1 MNQENNTN
9 LILSVVF
16 CLAILLGFQ
25 YFYERPRLEKAQADK
40 EKILIQNSHQ
50 ESSIVTGAIS
60 STAADASLKNDK
72 SILARRIAVE
82 TPYVQGSISLQGG
95 RIDDLVLRQY
105 KTTLTD
111 NSSDVTLLSPQGT
124 DHPYYAEFGW
134 VSTHKKISMPD
145 AETNWHCE
153 GERLTPETPIKL
165 VWSNGQGFTFE
176 REISVDEHY
185 VFTVRQRVVNNSDAS
200 IELNAYGLIS
210 RGGKP
215 PVSDFFILYEGP
227 IGYLNG
233 KLREH
238 AYKDLIEDGPSG
250 YTGQGGWIGMT
261 DKYWLTALIPDQ
273 RHDVKANFSSFKNK
287 VGRIKYQ
294 TDLLSQTHSLA
305 PNASVDE
312 TTHFFAGAKSLE
324 LLDAYEKTL
333 PAPHFDLAVDF
344 GWFYFITKPIFYAL
358 TYFHAHLGNFGL
370 AILLL
375 TILMRLLFF
384 PLSNKA
390 YKSMAKMRTLQPKIA
405 QLKEQYAD
413 DKTRFHEETMAFYK
427 KHAINPVSG
436 CLPFVV
442 QIPVFFA
449 LYKVLF
455 ITLEMRHAPFYGWI
469 HDLSAPDPTSLF
481 NLFGLIPWSP
491 PSFLMIGVWPI
502 LMGLTMFVQQRL
514 NPQPMD
520 AMQEKIFLFL
530 PVIFVFLL
538 GSFPA
543 GLVIYWTWSNI
554 LAIAQQMLISHIA
567 SHESQEKT

>member
-1 MNQENNTN
+1 MNQQNNQN
-9 LILSVVF
+9 LIIAVVL

-25 YFYERPRLEKAQADK
+25 YFYEMPRLEKKQAEK
-40 EKILIQNSHQ
+40 EKVLSEQDTRPS
-50 ESSIVTGAIS
+50 
-60 STAADASLKNDK
+60 ADASMAL
-72 SILARRIAVE
+72 SPSPAFAPQGIIARRVAIE
-82 TPYVQGSISLQGG
+82 TPYLQGSISLQGG
-95 RIDDLVLRQY
+95 RIDDLVLRKY
-105 KTTLTD
+105 KDTLNTD
-111 NSSDVTLLSPQGT
+111 SPDVTLLAPQG
-124 DHPYYAEFGW
+124 HENPYYAEFGW
-134 VSTHKKISMPD
+134 VSNNKSVLVPGAM
-145 AETNWHCE
+145 TNWHFE
-153 GERLTPETPIKL
+153 GEKLTPDTPIKL
-165 VWSNGQGFTFE
+165 VWHNGQGLTFE
-176 REISVDEHY
+176 KEISVDEHY
-185 VFTVRQRVVNNSDAS
+185 AFTVRQRVVNHSSTAV
-200 IELNAYGLIS
+200 ELNAYGLIS

-227 IGYLNG
+227 IGYLDG

-238 AYKDLIEDGPSG
+238 TYKDLVEDGPSL
-250 YTGQGGWIGMT
+250 YKSQGGWIGMT

-273 RHDVKANFSSFKNK
+273 RSDVKANFSSFKSQS
-287 VGRIKYQ
+287 GQIKYQ
-294 TDLLSQTHSLA
+294 SDILSHSHYLA
-305 PNASVDE
+305 PNQSIEE

-358 TYFHAHLGNFGL
+358 TYFHGYLGNFGL

-384 PLSNKA
+384 PLSSKA
-390 YKSMAKMRTLQPKIA
+390 YRSMAKMRTLQPQIA
-405 QLKEQYAD
+405 QLKEKHAN
-413 DKTRFHEETMAFYK
+413 DKASFHEATMAFYK
-427 KHAINPVSG
+427 KHKINPVSG

-469 HDLSAPDPTSLF
+469 HDLSAPDPTTLF
-481 NLFGLIPWSP
+481 NLFGLLPFTP

-502 LMGLTMFVQQRL
+502 LMGITMFVQQKL

-520 AMQEKIFLFL
+520 AVQEKIFLFL
-530 PVIFVFLL
+530 PFMFVFLL

-543 GLVIYWTWSNI
+543 GLVIYWTWSNV
-554 LAIAQQMLISHIA
+554 LAIGQQLLISRMAHK
-567 SHESQEKT
+567 SNLKHSRT